1 MAGTGG
7 RRPPRGGRSD
17 EDTLRNSQAE
27 RADGRSPTERGGTA
41 PPARDPR
48 TDDADST
55 LPTQR
60 PLAAAPAR
68 LIDDDRPTQI
78 FQPAAKRSLHTS
90 REQLITG
97 STILE
102 MIRNP
107 SHALSRALE
116 QLVARAQSD
125 LPTAEVD
132 PKATLLL
139 CHDFEFEQRVGYRLR
154 LKLFAPDNQ
163 CVEVN
168 AEVDAD
174 GRAIRRGSMMSKL
187 ITI

>member
-1 MAGTGG
+1 LAGSRG
-7 RRPPRGGRSD
+7 RRPPPPGGSD
-17 EDTLRNSQAE
+17 DSLLPWGDE
-27 RADGRSPTERGGTA
+27 
-41 PPARDPR
+41 
-48 TDDADST
+48 ADST

-60 PLAAAPAR
+60 PAAAPRSGR
-68 LIDDDRPTQI
+68 LMDDDRPTEI
-78 FQPAAKRSLHTS
+78 FQPAVKQESLHTT

-107 SHALSRALE
+107 SHQLSRPLE
-116 QLVARAQSD
+116 ELVARAQSD

-139 CHDFEFEQRVGYRLR
+139 RHDFEFERRVGYRLR
-154 LKLFAPDNQ
+154 LKLFAPDNR